1 MKKERKNILLVEDD
15 RGHAELIH
23 RAFENYRDRF
33 NLTVVTRLQ
42 DARAYLEKSIPHLV
56 IADLVLPDGRGTE
69 LLPTKDRDELPA
81 FPLVVMTG
89 YGDEQVAVDSL
100 KAGALD
106 YVVKLDS
113 TLRDIPRIAERAI
126 RQWEAIVDR
135 KRMEV
140 ALAESEEKFR
150 ALIENAGE
158 LIVIMDVIREGK
170 DWGYRYLSPA
180 VVDITGFTG
189 DDILAKALSEFLHPD
204 DKTMV
209 FDILSQAVKN
219 AGITLP
225 ISNFRVRHKEGE
237 GHWVTLEGLVT
248 NMLEIAGVRGIVLNC
263 RDVTR
268 LRQIEEV
275 LIRVQKLESVGLLAG
290 GIAHDFNNI
299 LTVILGNLDV
309 AKKAG
314 NSEKLQHNLDEAE
327 KWVLRARDLTQQ
339 LLTFAKGGA
348 PVKETASIEEVIK
361 DTAAFSLR
369 GSDVSLELDFQEGLY
384 PVDIDRGQIS
394 QVIHNLVIN
403 AEEAMP
409 EGGVIT
415 VRGLN
420 AEINQG
426 DIYSLSP
433 GKYVKIEVQD
443 QGDGILPLNR
453 ERIFDPYFTT
463 KSKGSGLGLSIVH
476 SVITKHNG
484 AVDFKSL
491 PGKGTLF
498 FIYLPA
504 SEKQKPGPRD
514 EDEIM
519 GGEGKILVV
528 DDEESIRDVAAL
540 LLESLGYKVITAES
554 GEQAVE
560 ICKKELPDAV
570 ILDLTIPDGIGGKET
585 AEEIRKFNKDIKLIV
600 SSGYSNDPVMSRYK
614 ECGFDDVLM
623 KPYKLEQIAK
633 VVYRLLGKK

>member
-15 RGHAELIH
+15 RGHVELIH
-23 RAFENYRDRF
+23 RAFEYYRESF
-33 NLTVVTRLQ
+33 SLTVASRLEE
-42 DARAYLEKSIPHLV
+42 ARAYLKKSLPHLV

-69 LLPTKDRDELPA
+69 LLPAKDREQLPA

-113 TLRDIPRIAERAI
+113 TLKAMPRIAERAM
-126 RQWEAIVDR
+126 RQWDAIVAR

-158 LIVIMDVIREGK
+158 LIVILDMLREGK

-180 VVDITGFTG
+180 VIDITGFTCH
-189 DDILAKALSEFLHPD
+189 DVIAKTLSEFLHPD
-204 DKTMV
+204 DKAMV
-209 FDILSQAVKN
+209 YDILAQAVQN
-219 AGITLP
+219 AGVTLS
-225 ISNFRVRHKEGE
+225 IDNFRVRHKEGR
-237 GHWVTLEGLVT
+237 WVNLEGLVT
-248 NMLEIAGVRGIVLNC
+248 NMMEIAGVRGIVLNC

-268 LRQIEEV
+268 LRQMEEV

-309 AKKAG
+309 AKKAD
-314 NSEKLQHNLDEAE
+314 SKEKLLHNLDEAE
-327 KWVLRARDLTQQ
+327 KGVLRARDLTQQ
-339 LLTFAKGGA
+339 LLTFARGGA

-361 DTAAFSLR
+361 DITAFSLR
-369 GSDVSLELDFQEGLY
+369 GSDVSIEMDFQEGLY

-409 EGGVIT
+409 DGGVIT
-415 VRGLN
+415 VRVLN
-420 AEINQG
+420 TAVGQE
-426 DIYSLSP
+426 DIYGLAP
-433 GKYVKIEVQD
+433 GKYIKIEVRD
-443 QGDGILPLNR
+443 QGVGISPLNR
-453 ERIFDPYFTT
+453 EKIFDPYFTT
-463 KSKGSGLGLSIVH
+463 KSKGSGLGLSIVY

-484 AVDFKSL
+484 AVDFQSK
-491 PGKGTLF
+491 PGEGTLF

-504 SEKQKPGPRD
+504 SEKQKPGPLD
-514 EDEIM
+514 EEEIM

-528 DDEESIRDVAAL
+528 DDEESIREVATL
-540 LLESLGYKVITAES
+540 LLESLGYKVVTAES
-554 GEQAVE
+554 GEEAFE
-560 ICKKELPDAV
+560 ICKKEVPDAV
-570 ILDLTIPDGIGGKET
+570 ILDLTIPDGVGGKET
-585 AEEIRKFNKDIKLIV
+585 AEDIRKFNKNIKLIV

-614 ECGFDDVLM
+614 EFGFDDVLM
-623 KPYKLEQIAK
+623 KPYKLEQIGK
-633 VVYRLLGKK
+633 VVYRLLNNK

>member
-23 RAFENYRDRF
+23 RAFENYRESF
-33 NLTVVTRLQ
+33 SLTVVTRLQ
-42 DARAYLEKSIPHLV
+42 EARAYLGKSIPHLV

-69 LLPTKDRDELPA
+69 LLPPKEMEELPA
-81 FPLVVMTG
+81 FPLVIMTG

-140 ALAESEEKFR
+140 ALADSEEKFR

-158 LIVIMDVIREGK
+158 LIIIMDMIREGE

-180 VVDITGFTG
+180 VVDITGFSCEDVIVKT
-189 DDILAKALSEFLHPD
+189 LSEFLHPD
-204 DKTMV
+204 DKAMV
-209 FDILSQAVKN
+209 YDILSQATEN

-225 ISNFRVRHKEGE
+225 ISNFRVRHKDGR
-237 GHWVTLEGLVT
+237 WVILEGLVT
-248 NMLEIAGVRGIVLNC
+248 NMMEIAGVKGIVLNC

-268 LRQIEEV
+268 LKQMEEV

-309 AKKAG
+309 AK
-314 NSEKLQHNLDEAE
+314 NTENREMLLHNIDEAE
-327 KWVLRARDLTQQ
+327 KWISRARDLTQQ
-339 LLTFAKGGA
+339 LLTFAKGGE
-348 PVKETASIEEVIK
+348 PVKETVSIEEVIK
-361 DTAAFSLR
+361 DIVAFSLR
-369 GSDVSLELDFQEGLY
+369 GSDISLQLDFQDGLC

-403 AEEAMP
+403 AKEAMP
-409 EGGVIT
+409 DGGVIT
-415 VRGLN
+415 VRVLN
-420 AEINQG
+420 TEINKE
-426 DIYSLSP
+426 DIYGLTP
-433 GKYVKIEVQD
+433 GKYIKIEVQD
-443 QGDGILPLNR
+443 QGNGIPPLNR
-453 ERIFDPYFTT
+453 EKIFDPYFTT

-476 SVITKHNG
+476 SVIAKHNG
-484 AVDFKSL
+484 AVDFHSH
-491 PGKGTLF
+491 PDEGTLF
-498 FIYLPA
+498 FIYLPV
-504 SEKQKPGPRD
+504 SEKQKTGPRD
-514 EDEIM
+514 EDEII
-519 GGEGKILVV
+519 GGYGKILVV
-528 DDEESIRDVAAL
+528 DDEASIRDVATL
-540 LLESLGYKVITAES
+540 LLESLGYNVITTES

-560 ICKKELPDAV
+560 ICKKELPDVV

-600 SSGYSNDPVMSRYK
+600 SSGYSNDPVMSRYQ

-633 VVYRLLGKK
+633 VVHRLLGKK

>member
-23 RAFENYRDRF
+23 RAFESYRESF
-33 NLTVVTRLQ
+33 CLTAVSRLEEAQ
-42 DARAYLEKSIPHLV
+42 AYLKKSLPHLV

-69 LLPTKDRDELPA
+69 LLPAMDSKELPA

-89 YGDEQVAVDSL
+89 YGDEHVAVDSL

-113 TLRDIPRIAERAI
+113 TLKAMPRIAERAM
-126 RQWEAIVDR
+126 RQWDAIVDR

-158 LIVIMDVIREGK
+158 LIIIMDMIQEGK

-180 VVDITGFTG
+180 VVDITGFSC
-189 DDILAKALSEFLHPD
+189 DDVIAKTLSEFLHPD
-204 DKTMV
+204 DKAMV
-209 FDILSQAVKN
+209 YNILSQTVQN
-219 AGITLP
+219 AGVTLS
-225 ISNFRVRHKEGE
+225 IDNFRVRHKEG
-237 GHWVTLEGLVT
+237 HWVNLEGLVT
-248 NMLEIAGVRGIVLNC
+248 NMVEIAGVRGIVLNC

-268 LRQIEEV
+268 LKQMEEV
-275 LIRVQKLESVGLLAG
+275 LIRVQKLESIGLLAG

-309 AKKAG
+309 AKNADNK
-314 NSEKLQHNLDEAE
+314 EKMLHNLDEAE
-327 KWVLRARDLTQQ
+327 KWALRARNLTQQ

-348 PVKETASIEEVIK
+348 PVKETTSIEEVIK
-361 DTAAFSLR
+361 DTTAFSLR
-369 GSDVSLELDFQEGLY
+369 GSNVSLKMDFQEDLY

-403 AEEAMP
+403 AEEAMLD
-409 EGGVIT
+409 GGVIT
-415 VRGLN
+415 IGVMN
-420 AEINQG
+420 AEIGQE
-426 DIYSLSP
+426 DIYNLSP

-443 QGDGILPLNR
+443 QGGGISPLNR
-453 ERIFDPYFTT
+453 EKIFDPYFTT
-463 KSKGSGLGLSIVH
+463 KSKGSGLGLSIVY

-484 AVDFKSL
+484 AVDFQSQ
-491 PGKGTLF
+491 PGEGTLF
-498 FIYLPA
+498 FVYLPA
-504 SEKQKPGPRD
+504 SEKQKPEPQG
-514 EDEIM
+514 EEEII
-519 GGEGKILVV
+519 GGDGKILVV

-540 LLESLGYKVITAES
+540 LLESLGYKVVTAES
-554 GEQAVE
+554 GEEAVE
-560 ICKKELPDAV
+560 ICKKEAPDAV
-570 ILDLTIPDGIGGKET
+570 ILDLTIPDGVGGKET

-614 ECGFDDVLM
+614 QFGFDDVLM
-623 KPYKLEQIAK
+623 KPYKLEQIGK
-633 VVYRLLGKK
+633 VVYRLLSKK

>member
-1 MKKERKNILLVEDD
+1 VN
-15 RGHAELIH
+15 
-23 RAFENYRDRF
+23 
-33 NLTVVTRLQ
+33 
-42 DARAYLEKSIPHLV
+42 
-56 IADLVLPDGRGTE
+56 
-69 LLPTKDRDELPA
+69 
-81 FPLVVMTG
+81 
-89 YGDEQVAVDSL
+89 
-100 KAGALD
+100 
-106 YVVKLDS
+106 
-113 TLRDIPRIAERAI
+113 
-126 RQWEAIVDR
+126 
-135 KRMEV
+135 
-140 ALAESEEKFR
+140 
-150 ALIENAGE
+150 
-158 LIVIMDVIREGK
+158 
-170 DWGYRYLSPA
+170 
-180 VVDITGFTG
+180 
-189 DDILAKALSEFLHPD
+189 
-204 DKTMV
+204 
-209 FDILSQAVKN
+209 
-219 AGITLP
+219 
-225 ISNFRVRHKEGE
+225 
-237 GHWVTLEGLVT
+237 LEGLVT
-248 NMLEIAGVRGIVLNC
+248 NMMEIAGVRGIVLNC

-268 LRQIEEV
+268 LRQMEEV

-309 AKKAG
+309 AKKAD
-314 NSEKLQHNLDEAE
+314 NKEMLLHNLDEAE
-327 KWVLRARDLTQQ
+327 KWVLRARDLTHQ

-369 GSDVSLELDFQEGLY
+369 GSDVSLQLDFQEGLY

-409 EGGVIT
+409 DGGVIT
-415 VRGLN
+415 ISVLN
-420 AEINQG
+420 TEINRE
-426 DIYSLSP
+426 DIYGLTP
-433 GKYVKIEVQD
+433 GKYVKVEVQD
-443 QGDGILPLNR
+443 QGSGISPLNR
-453 ERIFDPYFTT
+453 EKIFDPYFTT

-484 AVDFKSL
+484 AVDFQCQ

-504 SEKQKPGPRD
+504 SEKQKPEPQG

-540 LLESLGYKVITAES
+540 LLESLGYKVVTAES
-554 GEQAVE
+554 GEEALE
-560 ICKKELPDAV
+560 ICKKEVPDAV

-600 SSGYSNDPVMSRYK
+600 SSGYSNDPVMSRHK

-623 KPYKLEQIAK
+623 KPYKLEQIGK
-633 VVYRLLGKK
+633 VVYRLLNNK